1 MKKLILCGI
10 CLLTV
15 LAGCNL
21 GNGLS
26 KNAPSGT
33 EHTKQYTVM
42 FSANP
47 AEGGTVSAKTKAG
60 KEVKSGTKLPYGTD
74 IVFTATPKENY
85 MIDEWNKNA
94 VKALQI
100 SSDKKTAT
108 LNLTADATITV
119 TFKNKSRTTPNPGS
133 SDSDGSKSKSGDTG
147 KTLPDSGKNKGG
159 SDGESN
165 TTPNPD
171 NNGGSTPTPPPGDKD
186 GKEPKPAPGGE
197 TGKTYSVT
205 FTAEPSEGGTVTAIT
220 KDGKRS
226 IKSGDKLPENTEIIF
241 TAMAKTDEETQYDA
255 DRWSG
260 PANLQ
265 IADNKRTASLKLT
278 EDAAIIVQFAKLE
291 IEGTNWKATGMITDA
306 TGKVRN
312 VKMIINDGGKYLTVV
327 ADGVYYGVTGTIT
340 EIEYDK
346 TNSSITAFKREM
358 KEEKI
363 QVVQLFSIKL
373 LSKSQKLPSDWE
385 IQFDGAGD
393 TILQSEDQPNLHIKK
408 GTKATVTV
416 TYNNNNQKGD
426 KNGPFIN

>member
-1 MKKLILCGI
+1 
-10 CLLTV
+10 
-15 LAGCNL
+15 
-21 GNGLS
+21 
-26 KNAPSGT
+26 
-33 EHTKQYTVM
+33 
-42 FSANP
+42 
-47 AEGGTVSAKTKAG
+47 
-60 KEVKSGTKLPYGTD
+60 
-74 IVFTATPKENY
+74 
-85 MIDEWNKNA
+85 
-94 VKALQI
+94 
-100 SSDKKTAT
+100 
-108 LNLTADATITV
+108 
-119 TFKNKSRTTPNPGS
+119 
-133 SDSDGSKSKSGDTG
+133 
-147 KTLPDSGKNKGG
+147 
-159 SDGESN
+159 
-165 TTPNPD
+165 
-171 NNGGSTPTPPPGDKD
+171 
-186 GKEPKPAPGGE
+186 
-197 TGKTYSVT
+197 
-205 FTAEPSEGGTVTAIT
+205 
-220 KDGKRS
+220 
-226 IKSGDKLPENTEIIF
+226 
-241 TAMAKTDEETQYDA
+241 MAKTDEETQYDA

-373 LSKSQKLPSDWE
+373 LSKSQKLPSDGA
-385 IQFDGAGD
+385 IQFGGAGD
-393 TILQSEDQPNLHIKK
+393 AILQSEDQPNLHIKK
-408 GTKATVTV
+408 GTKATVNV